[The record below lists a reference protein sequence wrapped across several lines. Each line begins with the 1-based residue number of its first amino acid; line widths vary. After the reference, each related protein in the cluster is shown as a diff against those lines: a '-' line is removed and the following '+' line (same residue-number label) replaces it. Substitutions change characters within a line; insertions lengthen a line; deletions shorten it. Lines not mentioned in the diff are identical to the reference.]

1 MIYICLNMRK
11 IKFIGYSNSII
22 KSKILEDAIVFFAN
36 KNDFK
41 IKKLEY
47 NFVDLKAMRT
57 LNLDFL
63 NLDNHTDILVF
74 DYTEQKNLIAEVY
87 ISLSMMKEN
96 AKKYNQSIE
105 NECVRL
111 ISHGLFH
118 CLGYKDKTP
127 DEKAA
132 MRKMEEEFIFA
143 VSRETNQDV

>member
-1 MIYICLNMRK
+1 MQK

-22 KSKILEDAIVFFAN
+22 RSKILEDAIVFFAK
-36 KNDFK
+36 KNGFK

-63 NLDNHTDILVF
+63 NLDNHTDILAF

-96 AKKYNQSIE
+96 AKKYNQSVE

-127 DEKAA
+127 DEKAV

>member
-1 MIYICLNMRK
+1 MRK